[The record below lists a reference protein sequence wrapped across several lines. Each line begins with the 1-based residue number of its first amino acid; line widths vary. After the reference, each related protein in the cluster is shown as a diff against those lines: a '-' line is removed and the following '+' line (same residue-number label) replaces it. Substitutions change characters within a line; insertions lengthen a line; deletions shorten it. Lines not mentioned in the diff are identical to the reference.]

1 MNGRWPGAIWLL
13 GCLLFVASPR
23 CEAQNLVPNP
33 SFELLD
39 TCPYTIGFQEGD
51 RPLYWMSWS
60 QSPEYF
66 HGCSTDSLVGV
77 PQNGWGFQ
85 NAWDGNAYVGM
96 LAYSMGDNFREYV
109 GVELLEPLAI
119 GQAYSVKMRV
129 NLAMG
134 GSTWP
139 SKVAADRMGLLF
151 TMNSNEWT
159 TIPGPSFG
167 FRNYAHVVADQILAD
182 TAQWSLIAG
191 TFTADSAYNYLVVG
205 NFFEDDLTDTINV
218 DYGPTAG
225 AYYFVDSVSVTPVS
239 NGNGVSENDPL
250 RGIWYDGDSDALHV
264 EWPVNHHAEIHIV
277 DPTGRIIFS
286 VQTVSGH
293 FTWTPS
299 ELGYGVYVVV
309 LREKQGRS
317 MLKFVHQ

>member
-13 GCLLFVASPR
+13 GCLLFVVTLR

-33 SFELLD
+33 SFELQD
-39 TCPYTIGFQEGD
+39 TCPYTIGFQGGD
-51 RPLYWMSWS
+51 RPLYWLSWS
-60 QSPEYF
+60 QSPDYF

-85 NAWDGNAYVGM
+85 DAWDGNAYAGT
-96 LAYSMGDNFREYV
+96 LAYSMGDDFREYV
-109 GVELLEPLAI
+109 GVELLEPLTI
-119 GQAYSVKMRV
+119 GQAYFVRMRV

-151 TMNSNEWT
+151 TMNSNEWM
-159 TIPGPSFG
+159 TIPGPAFA
-167 FRNYAHVVADQILAD
+167 FRNYAHVTSDEIVTD

-191 TFTADSAYNYLVVG
+191 TFTADSAYHFLVIG
-205 NFFEDDLTDTINV
+205 NFFEDELTDTINL
-218 DYGPTAG
+218 DQGPTAG

-239 NGNGVSENDPL
+239 TGNDVAENDPL
-250 RGIWYDGDSDALHV
+250 RGIWYDAASDALQL
-264 EWPVNHHAEIHIV
+264 EWPVDGQAEIRIV
-277 DPTGRIIFS
+277 DPTGRVIFS
-286 VQTVSGH
+286 EQAVSGH
-293 FTWTPS
+293 FTWPLTD
-299 ELGYGVYVVV
+299 LGYGVYVVV
-309 LREKQGRS
+309 LKENERRS